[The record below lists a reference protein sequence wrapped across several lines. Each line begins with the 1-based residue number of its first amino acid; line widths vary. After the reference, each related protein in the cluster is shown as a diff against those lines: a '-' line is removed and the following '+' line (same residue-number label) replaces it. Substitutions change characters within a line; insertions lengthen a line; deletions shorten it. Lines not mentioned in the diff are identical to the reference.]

1 MRHFATCVVGCVR
14 RLLVKQ
20 YVPEIMKAVVALP
33 EQQVCGA
40 IGLCSSS
47 SMSGERFCAAAMHP
61 VLFERYH
68 ALCKQAVLNSS
79 GFLQSIG
86 PGWARMLDSAALSCH
101 ATPFSGNR
109 NPWIGLPV
117 VSICWVIC
125 WCCAERPAASRR
137 LLLDQEAGAL
147 GDPNPVCQFCEVA
160 VSYVKVRLQKF

>member
-1 MRHFATCVVGCVR
+1 MDCKLRAQDTPQRLCWGVC

-47 SMSGERFCAAAMHP
+47 SMSGELLCAAAMRPMLPELLPGTLLPCCLGTPSDACHRP
-61 VLFERYH
+61 MSPMLLLLSIMC
-68 ALCKQAVLNSS
+68 LC
-79 GFLQSIG
+79 
-86 PGWARMLDSAALSCH
+86 D
-101 ATPFSGNR
+101 
-109 NPWIGLPV
+109 
-117 VSICWVIC
+117 
-125 WCCAERPAASRR
+125 AERPAASRR

-160 VSYVKVRLQKF
+160 VSYVKVRLQKLSSS